1 MNRKGSY
8 DISRKTLY
16 FILVLFVLAFIFIY
30 MAGTIN
36 KYYGISMDE
45 RDAVMA
51 HIMSS
56 EAIFSRWCFA
66 YYDESTGRA
75 YPGFID
81 ADKFKK
87 PLNPSCL
94 RYADVPF
101 AFYLNPDSQDK
112 QVISEGPLLEDTDTV
127 KRYVLGIKNGMPMQ
141 VNPSLML
148 EFNDYY
154 LRQNQK
160 TQATGEEMSRA
171 MYTAGQATEEVLRY
185 AV

>member
-1 MNRKGSY
+1 MDRKGSY

-56 EAIFSRWCFA
+56 EAIFSHWCFA
-66 YYDESTGRA
+66 YYDESTGRS

-81 ADKFKK
+81 VDKFKK
-87 PLNPSCL
+87 PLNPLCL
-94 RYADVPF
+94 RYVDVPY
-101 AFYLNPDSQDK
+101 AFYLNPDSQDR

-141 VNPSLML
+141 TNPIFML

-154 LRQNQK
+154 LRQNQR

>member
-94 RYADVPF
+94 RYADAPY

-112 QVISEGPLLEDTDTV
+112 QVISEDALLEDTDTV
-127 KRYVLGIKNGMPMQ
+127 KDMFWVL
-141 VNPSLML
+141 
-148 EFNDYY
+148 
-154 LRQNQK
+154 K
-160 TQATGEEMSRA
+160 TGCLCR
-171 MYTAGQATEEVLRY
+171 LIPH
-185 AV
+185 